1 MAEGKPKMVR
11 LKLTGRRCGKLTAA
25 EGVFYCDARL
35 PAGKQHTRI
44 GEADAAK
51 LIERRSKRLG
61 VAAEQCDLV
70 VC

>member
-1 MAEGKPKMVR
+1 MAEGKTKMVR
-11 LKLTGRRCGKLTAA
+11 LKLTGRYRGKLACA

-44 GEADAAK
+44 SEAAADK
-51 LIERRSKRLG
+51 LIARQAKRLG
-61 VAAEQCDLV
+61 VPVDQCDLV